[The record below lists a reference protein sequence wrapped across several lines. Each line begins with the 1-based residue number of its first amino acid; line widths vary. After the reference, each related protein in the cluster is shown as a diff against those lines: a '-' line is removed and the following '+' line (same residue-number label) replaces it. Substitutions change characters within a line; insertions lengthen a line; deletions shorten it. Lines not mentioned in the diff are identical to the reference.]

1 MYLYIP
7 DDFSIYKCLYNDLF
21 LTLVLETGMLQN
33 NYKIILLEKLNG

>member
-1 MYLYIP
+1 MILF
-7 DDFSIYKCLYNDLF
+7 FSF